1 MYEAAGYFE
10 AIHDADGMGRKRAAR
25 LTAAENVQP
34 RSTSTKEVKVDTHVC
49 DVCEE
54 KFQTRAELAMHRQN
68 EHSHQSSDEVIA
80 GQPPKNEQQ

>member
-1 MYEAAGYFE
+1 M
-10 AIHDADGMGRKRAAR
+10 
-25 LTAAENVQP
+25 
-34 RSTSTKEVKVDTHVC
+34 DTHVC

-54 KFQTRAELAMHRQN
+54 RFLTRAELAMHRQN